1 MTGVQTCALPISDA
15 VALTPRH
22 VDVLEL
28 VAQGFSNEEIAA
40 QLGLRPNTVKFHIS
54 EIFRRLGVRNRI
66 EAIAHVDRDGALA
79 P

>member
-1 MTGVQTCALPISDA
+1 
-15 VALTPRH
+15 

-66 EAIAHVDRDGALA
+66 EAIAHADRDGALA